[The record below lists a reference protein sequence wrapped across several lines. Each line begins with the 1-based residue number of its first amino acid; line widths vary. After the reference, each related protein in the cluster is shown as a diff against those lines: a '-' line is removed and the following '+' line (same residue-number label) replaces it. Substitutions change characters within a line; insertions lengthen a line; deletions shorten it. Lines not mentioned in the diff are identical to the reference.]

1 VIRCIIE
8 GKHYLAK
15 ATLGPYGINVRMG
28 VATMSI
34 RLKTAIGHLS
44 IVDGVARERPENV
57 LAIEPSPLVP
67 LGRGKGNLYAIIEVA
82 GEGMERDELCQLLL
96 ETINKEYFRAPGGI
110 TAGLRQAIKAA
121 NAQLFREN
129 RDRPTAERMIGG
141 VSCVALRENDAYIGQ
156 AGPALVYAAHKG
168 ELARYPET
176 SPWLDLPPPQWVD
189 EGYAVPLGVRRDVE
203 IDLFHCRVQPGDTI
217 VLAETALAQIA
228 GQDTIA
234 KAVVY
239 QEVDMA
245 LAYLKR
251 LTSGRD
257 CSALVI
263 EILAVAE
270 EAEAE
275 IPEEEWEPVVE
286 VESFAERVRPG
297 RERRPVS
304 PSALER
310 VTTMREAL
318 TSRLDLVGLL
328 RGLGG
333 GLMAGLAILGSGATT
348 LFRRIL
354 PGAEAPEQVPAR
366 RAAQAR
372 RPRSAA
378 KAKGNKVMV
387 ALAIAIPLIVALFVG
402 VVYLQWGKA
411 REARFVELVE
421 QAEAKH
427 ALALTA
433 SDKPTARRHLH
444 EAQGLLTEAQTL
456 KAEDPVAG
464 GLQGEIQA
472 TLDKINNVVKLY
484 WVGALQ
490 KYDDPGSNPSRVI
503 VSGIDVYVLDRGT
516 DRVYKYLLNEVGDGL
531 QDMDIDPV
539 LLRKG
544 DQRGDIVVSDLVDMV
559 WMPVGS
565 GRQTS
570 NLLVLESGGSLLEYD
585 PVLGL
590 AVLPV
595 GDQDTWRYP
604 QLIGSFFGNFY
615 LLDSQSNQIFKYLP
629 TADGGYSNPPET
641 WFQVDVDLVGVVDMA
656 IDGYIYLL
664 YADGRILKFMGGEP
678 APFEQTELDEPLRG
692 PTAIFTS
699 PDEETKF
706 LYVADA
712 GNGRIVQF
720 SKEGQFI
727 RQFRA
732 AEAGVFDQLR
742 SLYVD
747 EVGSKFYILSGD
759 ALYMANIP
767 EGEGA
772 GEPGGQ

>member
-1 VIRCIIE
+1 
-8 GKHYLAK
+8 
-15 ATLGPYGINVRMG
+15 
-28 VATMSI
+28 MSI

-44 IVDGVARERPENV
+44 IVDGVARERAENV
-57 LAIEPSPLVP
+57 LAIEPSSLIP
-67 LGRGKGNLYAIIEVA
+67 LGRGKGNLYAIVEVA
-82 GEGMERDELCQLLL
+82 GEGTGRDELCQLLL

-110 TAGLRQAIKAA
+110 TAGLRQVIKAA

-176 SPWLDLPPPQWVD
+176 SPWLDFPPPQWVD
-189 EGYAVPLGVRRDVE
+189 EGYVVPLGVRRDVE

-228 GQDTIA
+228 EQDRIA
-234 KAVVY
+234 SAVVY
-239 QEVDMA
+239 QEVDIA

-251 LTSGRD
+251 LASGRD
-257 CSALVI
+257 CSVMVI
-263 EILAVAE
+263 EILAAAE

-275 IPEEEWEPVVE
+275 ILEEEEREPVVE
-286 VESFAERVRPG
+286 LESFAERVRPE
-297 RERRPVS
+297 RERQPAG
-304 PSALER
+304 PSDLKR
-310 VTTMREAL
+310 VATLGKTLM
-318 TSRLDLVGLL
+318 SRLVGLL
-328 RGLGG
+328 QGLGG
-333 GLMAGLAILGSGATT
+333 GLMAGLATLGSGATA

-354 PGAEAPEQVPAR
+354 PGAEAPKRVPAR
-366 RAAQAR
+366 RVAQAR
-372 RPRSAA
+372 RPRAA
-378 KAKGNKVMV
+378 TEAKGTKVMV
-387 ALAIAIPLIVALFVG
+387 AVAIAIPLIAAVFVG
-402 VVYLQWGKA
+402 VVYLQRGRA

-427 ALALTA
+427 DLALTA
-433 SDKPTARRHLH
+433 SDKPTARRMLH
-444 EAQGLLTEAQTL
+444 EAQGLLTEAQTI
-456 KAEDPVAG
+456 KQEDPIVG

-472 TLDKINNVVKLY
+472 TLDEINNVVKLY

-490 KYDDPGSNPSRVI
+490 KYDDPGSDPGQVI
-503 VSGIDVYVLDRGT
+503 VSGIDIYVLDKGT

-531 QDMDIDPV
+531 QALDVDPV

-544 DQRGDIVVSDLVDMV
+544 DQREDIVVSDLVDMV
-559 WMPVGS
+559 WMPVGG

-585 PVLGL
+585 PVFGL
-590 AVLPV
+590 EVLPV
-595 GDQDTWRYP
+595 GDKDTWRYP

-629 TADGGYSNPPET
+629 TADGGYSNPPT
-641 WFQVDVDLVGVVDMA
+641 AWFQIDVDLAGVVDMA
-656 IDGYIYLL
+656 IDGHIYLL
-664 YADGRILKFMGGEP
+664 YADGRIVKFMGGEL

-692 PTAIFTS
+692 PTVIFTS
-699 PDEETKF
+699 PEEETTF

-712 GNGRIVQF
+712 GNRRIVQL

-727 RQFRA
+727 RQFKA
-732 AEAGVFDQLR
+732 AEAGVFDQLK

-747 EVGSKFYILSGD
+747 EIGGKFYILSGNT
-759 ALYMANIP
+759 LYMANIP
-767 EGEGA
+767 ELEEA
-772 GEPGGQ
+772 SESGGQ

>member
-1 VIRCIIE
+1 
-8 GKHYLAK
+8 
-15 ATLGPYGINVRMG
+15 
-28 VATMSI
+28 MSI

-44 IVDGVARERPENV
+44 IVDGVAQERAENV
-57 LAIEPSPLVP
+57 LVIEPSPLVP
-67 LGRGKGNLYAIIEVA
+67 LGRGKGNLYALVEVA
-82 GEGMERDELCQLLL
+82 GEGMERDELGRLLL

-121 NAQLFREN
+121 NAQFFREN
-129 RDRPTAERMIGG
+129 RDRPTAERLIGG

-168 ELARYPET
+168 ELTRYPET
-176 SPWLDLPPPQWVD
+176 SPWLDLPLPQWVD
-189 EGYAVPLGVRRDVE
+189 EGYAVPLGVRREVD

-217 VLAETALAQIA
+217 VLAETTLAQMA
-228 GQDTIA
+228 GQDRIA
-234 KAVVY
+234 RAVVY
-239 QEVDMA
+239 QEVDRV
-245 LAYLKR
+245 LAHLKR
-251 LTSGRD
+251 LAGGRD

-263 EILAVAE
+263 EILAAAE

-275 IPEEEWEPVVE
+275 ILEEEMEPFVE
-286 VESFAERVRPG
+286 VERFMERARPE
-297 RERRPVS
+297 RERRPVG

-310 VTTMREAL
+310 VTTMGEPL
-318 TSRLDLVGLL
+318 TSRLDWVGLL
-328 RGLGG
+328 RGLGR
-333 GLMAGLAILGSGATT
+333 GLMAGLAILGIGAAA

-354 PGAEAPEQVPAR
+354 PGVETPEQVPAR
-366 RAAQAR
+366 RVAQAR
-372 RPRSAA
+372 RPRATAEARGS
-378 KAKGNKVMV
+378 KVMV

-402 VVYLQWGKA
+402 VIYLQWGKA
-411 REARFVELVE
+411 REARFVELME
-421 QAEAKH
+421 QAKTRH
-427 ALALTA
+427 TLALTA
-433 SDKPTARRHLH
+433 SDKPTARRLLQ

-456 KAEDPVAG
+456 KPEDPAVG

-484 WVGALQ
+484 WIGALQ

-503 VSGIDVYVLDRGT
+503 VSGIDVYVLDKGT

-531 QDMDIDPV
+531 QDLDVDHV

-544 DQRGDIVVSDLVDMV
+544 DQRGDIVMSDLVDMV
-559 WMPVGS
+559 WMAVGG

-585 PVLGL
+585 PTFGL
-590 AVLPV
+590 TVLPV
-595 GDQDTWRYP
+595 GDKGQWRYP
-604 QLIGSFFGNFY
+604 QLVGSYFGNFY

-641 WFQVDVDLVGVVDMA
+641 WFQIDVDLAGVVDMA

-664 YADGRILKFMGGEP
+664 YADGRILKFMGGEL

-712 GNGRIVQF
+712 GNRRIIQF

-727 RQFRA
+727 RQFKA
-732 AEAGVFDQLR
+732 AEAGVFDQLK

-747 EVGSKFYILSGD
+747 EIGSKFYILSGNT
-759 ALYMANIP
+759 LYMANIP
-767 EGEGA
+767 EGEGTS
-772 GEPGGQ
+772 ESGGQ

>member
-1 VIRCIIE
+1 
-8 GKHYLAK
+8 
-15 ATLGPYGINVRMG
+15 
-28 VATMSI
+28 MSI
-34 RLKTAIGHLS
+34 RLTTAIGYLS
-44 IVDGVARERPENV
+44 IMDGVAREMADNT
-57 LAIEPSPLVP
+57 LAIEPSPLIP
-67 LGRGKGNLYAIIEVA
+67 LGRGKGNLYAIVEVA
-82 GEGMERDELCQLLL
+82 GEGTERDEVCQLLL

-129 RDRPTAERMIGG
+129 RDRPTAERLISG

-168 ELARYPET
+168 ELTRYPET
-176 SPWLDLPPPQWVD
+176 SPWLDVPPPQWVD
-189 EGYAVPLGVRRDVE
+189 EGYVVPLGVRRDVD
-203 IDLFHCRVQPGDTI
+203 IDLFHCQVQPGDTI

-228 GQDTIA
+228 GQDRIA
-234 KAVVY
+234 RAVVY

-251 LTSGRD
+251 LAGGRD

-263 EILAVAE
+263 ELLAAPEE
-270 EAEAE
+270 EAE
-275 IPEEEWEPVVE
+275 ILEERGPLVE
-286 VESFAERVRPG
+286 VESLAERVQPG
-297 RERRPVS
+297 RERRPAGA
-304 PSALER
+304 SALER
-310 VTTMREAL
+310 VTTMGETL
-318 TSRLDLVGLL
+318 TSRLNLIGFLQN
-328 RGLGG
+328 LGG
-333 GLMAGLAILGSGATT
+333 GLMAGLAILGSGTT
-348 LFRRIL
+348 TFLRRIL
-354 PGAEAPEQVPAR
+354 PGAETPEQVPAR

-372 RPRSAA
+372 RPRAA
-378 KAKGNKVMV
+378 AAAKGNKVMV

-427 ALALTA
+427 ALALNA
-433 SDKPTARRHLH
+433 SDKPTARRLLH

-456 KAEDPVAG
+456 KSEDPVAG
-464 GLQGEIQA
+464 GLQGEIQT

-484 WVGALQ
+484 WIGALQ
-490 KYDDPGSNPSRVI
+490 KYDDPGSNPSRVL
-503 VSGIDVYVLDRGT
+503 VSGIDIYVLDKGT

-531 QDMDIDPV
+531 QGLDVDPV

-559 WMPVGS
+559 WMPVGG

-585 PVLGL
+585 PVFGL
-590 AVLPV
+590 TVLPV
-595 GDQDTWRYP
+595 GDKDEWRYP
-604 QLIGSFFGNFY
+604 QLVGSYFGNFY

-629 TADGGYSNPPET
+629 TADGGYSNSPET
-641 WFQVDVDLVGVVDMA
+641 WLQIDVDLAGVVDMA

-664 YADGRILKFMGGEP
+664 YADGRIVKFMGGEL

-712 GNGRIVQF
+712 GNRRIVQF

-732 AEAGVFDQLR
+732 AEAGFFDQLK
-742 SLYVD
+742 SLHVD
-747 EVGSKFYILSGD
+747 EIGSKFYILSGNT
-759 ALYMANIP
+759 LYMANIP
-767 EGEGA
+767 EGEGTS
-772 GEPGGQ
+772 EPGGQ

>member
-1 VIRCIIE
+1 
-8 GKHYLAK
+8 
-15 ATLGPYGINVRMG
+15 
-28 VATMSI
+28 MSI

-44 IVDGVARERPENV
+44 IVDGVAREGAENV
-57 LAIEPSPLVP
+57 LAIEPSPLIP
-67 LGRGKGNLYAIIEVA
+67 LGRGKGNLYAIVEVA
-82 GEGMERDELCQLLL
+82 GEGMGRDELCQLLL
-96 ETINKEYFRAPGGI
+96 ETINKEYFHAPGSI

-129 RDRPTAERMIGG
+129 RDRPTAERLIGG

-176 SPWLDLPPPQWVD
+176 SPWLDLPPLQQVD
-189 EGYAVPLGVRRDVE
+189 QGYVVPLGIRRDVD
-203 IDLFHCRVQPGDTI
+203 IDLFHCRLQPGDTI
-217 VLAETALAQIA
+217 VLAETALAHVA
-228 GQDTIA
+228 GQDRIA

-239 QEVDMA
+239 QEVDIA

-251 LTSGRD
+251 LAGGRD

-275 IPEEEWEPVVE
+275 ILEEEGAPFVE
-286 VESFAERVRPG
+286 VESFAEQVRPR
-297 RERRPVS
+297 RERQPAG
-304 PSALER
+304 PSALKR
-310 VTTMREAL
+310 ATTMGDNL
-318 TSRLDLVGLL
+318 MSRLDLAGLL
-328 RGLGG
+328 QGLGG

-348 LFRRIL
+348 LLRRIL
-354 PGAEAPEQVPAR
+354 PGAETPEQVPAR
-366 RAAQAR
+366 RIAQAR
-372 RPRSAA
+372 RPRAA
-378 KAKGNKVMV
+378 AEAKGNKVMV
-387 ALAIAIPLIVALFVG
+387 ALAIAIPLIVALLVG

-411 REARFVELVE
+411 KEARFVELVE
-421 QAEAKH
+421 QAEARH
-427 ALALTA
+427 GLALTA
-433 SDKPTARRHLH
+433 SDKPTARRLLR

-456 KAEDPVAG
+456 KLEDPVVS
-464 GLQGEIQA
+464 GLQGEMQA
-472 TLDKINNVVKLY
+472 TLDEINNVVKLY
-484 WVGALQ
+484 WIGALQ
-490 KYDDPGSNPSRVI
+490 KYDDPGSDPGRVI
-503 VSGIDVYVLDRGT
+503 ISGIDIYVLDKGT

-531 QDMDIDPV
+531 QDLDVDSV

-559 WMPVGS
+559 WMSVGS

-585 PVLGL
+585 PVFGL
-590 AVLPV
+590 AALPV
-595 GDQDTWRYP
+595 GDKDKWRYP
-604 QLIGSFFGNFY
+604 QLIGSYFGNFY
-615 LLDSQSNQIFKYLP
+615 LLDSQSNQMFKYLP
-629 TADGGYSNPPET
+629 TADGGYSNPPT
-641 WFQVDVDLVGVVDMA
+641 AWFQIDVDLAGVVDMA
-656 IDGYIYLL
+656 IDGFIYLL
-664 YADGRILKFMGGEP
+664 YADGRILKFMGGELE
-678 APFEQTELDEPLRG
+678 PFEQTELDEPLRG

-712 GNGRIVQF
+712 GNRRIVQF

-732 AEAGVFDQLR
+732 AEAGVFDQLK
-742 SLYVD
+742 SLHVD
-747 EVGSKFYILSGD
+747 EIGSKFYILSGNT
-759 ALYMANIP
+759 LYMANIP

-772 GEPGGQ
+772 SEPGGQ

>member
-1 VIRCIIE
+1 
-8 GKHYLAK
+8 
-15 ATLGPYGINVRMG
+15 MG
-28 VATMSI
+28 DATMSI
-34 RLKTAIGHLS
+34 RLKTAIGYLS
-44 IVDGVARERPENV
+44 IVEGIARERAENV
-57 LAIEPSPLVP
+57 LITEPSPLIP
-67 LGRGKGNLYAIIEVA
+67 LGRGKGNLYAIVEVA
-82 GEGMERDELCQLLL
+82 GEGMERDEIRRLLL
-96 ETINKEYFRAPGGI
+96 ETISKEYFRAAGGI

-129 RDRPTAERMIGG
+129 RDRPTAERLIGG

-189 EGYAVPLGVRRDVE
+189 EGYVVPLGVRRDVDM
-203 IDLFHCRVQPGDTI
+203 DLFHCRVQPGDTI
-217 VLAETALAQIA
+217 VLAETVLAQIA
-228 GQDTIA
+228 RQDRIA
-234 KAVVY
+234 RAVVY

-251 LTSGRD
+251 LVSGRD

-263 EILAVAE
+263 EILAAAE

-275 IPEEEWEPVVE
+275 ILEEERGPAVE
-286 VESFAERVRPG
+286 AESLAERVRPG
-297 RERRPVS
+297 REGRPVG
-304 PSALER
+304 PSALEHM
-310 VTTMREAL
+310 TTIRETL
-318 TSRLDLVGLL
+318 MSRLDLAGLL
-328 RGLGG
+328 RGLGE
-333 GLMAGLAILGSGATT
+333 GLMAALAILGSGTTT

-354 PGAEAPEQVPAR
+354 PEAESPEQAPAKR
-366 RAAQAR
+366 VAQAR
-372 RPRSAA
+372 RPRAA
-378 KAKGNKVMV
+378 AETKGNKVMV
-387 ALAIAIPLIVALFVG
+387 ALAIAIPLIAALFVG
-402 VVYLQWGKA
+402 IVYLQWGKA

-427 ALALTA
+427 TLALTA
-433 SDKPTARRHLH
+433 SDKPTARRLLH

-456 KAEDPVAG
+456 KPGDPVVG

-484 WVGALQ
+484 WIGALQ
-490 KYDDPGSNPSRVI
+490 KYDDPGNNPSRVI
-503 VSGIDVYVLDRGT
+503 VSGIDVYVLDKGT
-516 DRVYKYLLNEVGDGL
+516 NRVYKYLLNEVGDGL
-531 QDMDIDPV
+531 QDMDVDPV

-544 DQRGDIVVSDLVDMV
+544 DQRGNIVVSDLVDMV
-559 WMPVGS
+559 WMPTGG

-570 NLLVLESGGSLLEYD
+570 NLLVLESGGALLEYD
-585 PVLGL
+585 PIFGL
-590 AVLPV
+590 TVLPV
-595 GDQDTWRYP
+595 GDKDKWRYP
-604 QLIGSFFGNFY
+604 QLIGSYFGNFY

-629 TADGGYSNPPET
+629 TADGGYSNPPEA
-641 WFQVDVDLVGVVDMA
+641 WFQIDVDLAGVVDMA

-732 AEAGVFDQLR
+732 AEAGVFDQLKN
-742 SLYVD
+742 LHVD
-747 EVGSKFYILSGD
+747 EIGSKFYILSGNT
-759 ALYMANIP
+759 LYMANIP

>member
-1 VIRCIIE
+1 
-8 GKHYLAK
+8 
-15 ATLGPYGINVRMG
+15 MG
-28 VATMSI
+28 I
-34 RLKTAIGHLS
+34 RLKTAIGQLS
-44 IVDGVARERPENV
+44 IVDGVARERAENV
-57 LAIEPSPLVP
+57 LAIEPSPVIP
-67 LGRGKGNLYAIIEVA
+67 LGRGKGNFYAIVEVA
-82 GEGMERDELCQLLL
+82 GEGMERDELCRLLL

-129 RDRPTAERMIGG
+129 RDRPTAERLIGG

-168 ELARYPET
+168 ELTRYPET

-189 EGYAVPLGVRRDVE
+189 EGYVVPLGARRDVE
-203 IDLFHCRVQPGDTI
+203 VDLFHCRVQPGDSI

-228 GQDTIA
+228 GQDRIA
-234 KAVVY
+234 RAVVY
-239 QEVDMA
+239 QEMDMA

-251 LTSGRD
+251 LTSGHD

-275 IPEEEWEPVVE
+275 ILGEEGEPVVE
-286 VESFAERVRPG
+286 VESFTERVRPG
-297 RERRPVS
+297 RERQPVG

-310 VTTMREAL
+310 VTTMGKNLMA
-318 TSRLDLVGLL
+318 RLDLASLL
-328 RGLGG
+328 RRLGG

-354 PGAEAPEQVPAR
+354 PGAETPQQVPAR
-366 RAAQAR
+366 RVAQAR
-372 RPRSAA
+372 RPRAA
-378 KAKGNKVMV
+378 AETKGNKLLV
-387 ALAIAIPLIVALFVG
+387 ALAVAIPLIVALFVG
-402 VVYLQWGKA
+402 AVYLQWGRA

-421 QAEAKH
+421 QAEARH
-427 ALALTA
+427 TLALTA
-433 SDKPTARRHLH
+433 SDKPTARGLLH

-456 KAEDPVAG
+456 KPEDPVVG
-464 GLQGEIQA
+464 GLQGEIQT
-472 TLDKINNVVKLY
+472 TLDEINNVVKLY

-490 KYDDPGSNPSRVI
+490 KYDDPGSNPGRVV
-503 VSGIDVYVLDRGT
+503 VSGIDIYVLDKGT
-516 DRVYKYLLNEVGDGL
+516 NRVYKYLLNEVGDGL
-531 QDMDIDPV
+531 QDMDVDPV

-544 DQRGDIVVSDLVDMV
+544 DQRGNIVVSDLVDMV

-585 PVLGL
+585 PIFGL
-590 AVLPV
+590 TVLPV
-595 GDQDTWRYP
+595 SDNDKWRYP
-604 QLIGSFFGNFY
+604 QLIGSYFGNFY

-641 WFQVDVDLVGVVDMA
+641 WFQIDVDLAGVVDMA

-664 YADGRILKFMGGEP
+664 YADGRILKFMSGEL

-692 PTAIFTS
+692 PTAIFTG
-699 PDEETKF
+699 PDEETNF
-706 LYVADA
+706 VYVADA
-712 GNGRIVQF
+712 GNRRIVQF

-732 AEAGVFDQLR
+732 AEAGVFDQLK

-747 EVGSKFYILSGD
+747 EIGSKLYILNGNT
-759 ALYMANIP
+759 LYMANIP

-772 GEPGGQ
+772 SEQ

>member
-1 VIRCIIE
+1 
-8 GKHYLAK
+8 
-15 ATLGPYGINVRMG
+15 M
-28 VATMSI
+28 
-34 RLKTAIGHLS
+34 KTTIGHLS
-44 IVDGVARERPENV
+44 IVDGVAREGAENV
-57 LAIEPSPLVP
+57 LAIEPSPLIP
-67 LGRGKGNLYAIIEVA
+67 LGRGKGNLYAIVEVA
-82 GEGMERDELCQLLL
+82 GEGMGRDELCQLLL

-129 RDRPTAERMIGG
+129 RDRPIAERLIGG

-176 SPWLDLPPPQWVD
+176 SPWLDLPPLQWVD
-189 EGYAVPLGVRRDVE
+189 EGYVVPLGIRRDVD

-228 GQDTIA
+228 GQDRIA

-239 QEVDMA
+239 QEVDIA

-251 LTSGRD
+251 LAGGRD

-275 IPEEEWEPVVE
+275 ILEEEGAPFVK
-286 VESFAERVRPG
+286 VESFAEQVRPG
-297 RERRPVS
+297 RERQPAG

-310 VTTMREAL
+310 VTTLGENLM
-318 TSRLDLVGLL
+318 SRLDLAGLL
-328 RGLGG
+328 QGLGG
-333 GLMAGLAILGSGATT
+333 GLMAGLAILGSGVTT

-354 PGAEAPEQVPAR
+354 PGAETPEQVPAR
-366 RAAQAR
+366 RVAQAR
-372 RPRSAA
+372 RPRAA
-378 KAKGNKVMV
+378 AEAKGNKVMI
-387 ALAIAIPLIVALFVG
+387 ALAIAIPLIVALLVG

-411 REARFVELVE
+411 REARFTELVE
-421 QAEAKH
+421 QAETKH
-427 ALALTA
+427 ALALNA
-433 SDKPTARRHLH
+433 SDKPTARGLLH
-444 EAQGLLTEAQTL
+444 EAQVLLTEAHTL
-456 KAEDPVAG
+456 EPEDPKVDK
-464 GLQGEIQA
+464 LHEKIQD
-472 TLDKINNVVKLY
+472 TLDEINNVVPLY
-484 WVGALQ
+484 WIGALQ
-490 KYDDPGSNPSRVI
+490 KYDDPGSDPGRVTL
-503 VSGIDVYVLDRGT
+503 SGIDIYVLDKGT

-531 QDMDIDPV
+531 QDLDVDPV

-559 WMPVGS
+559 WMSVGS

-585 PVLGL
+585 PVFGL

-595 GDQDTWRYP
+595 GDKDKWRYP
-604 QLIGSFFGNFY
+604 QLIGSYFGNFY

-629 TADGGYSNPPET
+629 TADGGYSNPPEL
-641 WFQVDVDLVGVVDMA
+641 WFQIDVDLTGVVDMA

-664 YADGRILKFMGGEP
+664 YADGRILKFMGGELE
-678 APFEQTELDEPLRG
+678 PFELTELDEPLRG
-692 PTAIFTS
+692 PTAIFTG

-712 GNGRIVQF
+712 GNRRIVQF

-732 AEAGVFDQLR
+732 AEPGVFDQLKNLHVDEIG
-742 SLYVD
+742 SKLYV
-747 EVGSKFYILSGD
+747 LSGNT
-759 ALYMANIP
+759 LYMANIP

-772 GEPGGQ
+772 SEPGGQ

>member
-1 VIRCIIE
+1 
-8 GKHYLAK
+8 
-15 ATLGPYGINVRMG
+15 
-28 VATMSI
+28 MSI
-34 RLKTAIGHLS
+34 RLQTAIGQLS
-44 IVDGVARERPENV
+44 IVGGVARERAENV
-57 LAIEPSPLVP
+57 LAIEPSPLIP
-67 LGRGKGNLYAIIEVA
+67 LGRGKGNLYVIVEVA
-82 GEGMERDELCQLLL
+82 GEGMGRDELCRLLL

-129 RDRPTAERMIGG
+129 RDRPAAERLIGG
-141 VSCVALRENDAYIGQ
+141 VSCVALREDDAYIGQ

-176 SPWLDLPPPQWVD
+176 SPWLDFPLLRPVD
-189 EGYAVPLGVRRDVE
+189 EGYVVPLGVRRDVE

-228 GQDTIA
+228 GQDRIA

-245 LAYLKR
+245 LAHLKR
-251 LTSGRD
+251 LAGERD

-270 EAEAE
+270 EAE
-275 IPEEEWEPVVE
+275 PEVLEEAREPVVE
-286 VESFAERVRPG
+286 VESLAERVRPG
-297 RERRPVS
+297 RGRQPVG

-310 VTTMREAL
+310 VATVGEDLM
-318 TSRLDLVGLL
+318 SPLDLAGLL

-333 GLMAGLAILGSGATT
+333 GLMAGLAILGSGAAA
-348 LFRRIL
+348 LFGRIL
-354 PGAEAPEQVPAR
+354 PGPEAPEQVPAR
-366 RAAQAR
+366 RVAQAR
-372 RPRSAA
+372 RPRTASRAR
-378 KAKGNKVMV
+378 GNKVMV
-387 ALAIAIPLIVALFVG
+387 TLAIAIPLIVALFVG

-421 QAEAKH
+421 QAEARH

-433 SDKPTARRHLH
+433 SDKPTARRLLR

-456 KAEDPVAG
+456 KPEDPVVG

-472 TLDKINNVVKLY
+472 TLDEINNVVKLY
-484 WVGALQ
+484 WIGALQ
-490 KYDDPGSNPSRVI
+490 KYDDPGSNPSRVT
-503 VSGIDVYVLDRGT
+503 VSGVDVYVLDRGT

-531 QDMDIDPV
+531 QDVDVDPV

-544 DQRGDIVVSDLVDMV
+544 DQREDIVVSDLVDMV

-585 PVLGL
+585 PIFGL
-590 AVLPV
+590 TVLPV
-595 GDQDTWRYP
+595 GDKDKWRYP
-604 QLIGSFFGNFY
+604 QLIGSYFGNFY

-629 TADGGYSNPPET
+629 TADGGYSSPPT
-641 WFQVDVDLVGVVDMA
+641 PWFQVDVDLAGVVDMA

-692 PTAIFTS
+692 PTAIFTK

-712 GNGRIVQF
+712 GNRRIVQF

-727 RQFRA
+727 RQFRP
-732 AEAGVFDQLR
+732 AEAGVFDQLK
-742 SLYVD
+742 SLHVD
-747 EVGSKFYILSGD
+747 EIGSKFYILSGNT
-759 ALYMANIP
+759 LYMANIP

-772 GEPGGQ
+772 GEPGG

>member
-1 VIRCIIE
+1 
-8 GKHYLAK
+8 
-15 ATLGPYGINVRMG
+15 
-28 VATMSI
+28 MSI

-44 IVDGVARERPENV
+44 IVDGVARDRAENV
-57 LAIEPSPLVP
+57 LAIEPSSLIP
-67 LGRGKGNLYAIIEVA
+67 LGRGKGNLYAIVEVA
-82 GEGMERDELCQLLL
+82 GEGMGRDELCQLLL
-96 ETINKEYFRAPGGI
+96 ETINKEYFRAPGSI

-129 RDRPTAERMIGG
+129 RDRPTAERLIGG

-176 SPWLDLPPPQWVD
+176 SPWLDLPPLQRVD
-189 EGYAVPLGVRRDVE
+189 EGYVVPLGVRRDVD
-203 IDLFHCRVQPGDTI
+203 IDLFHCQVQPGDTI
-217 VLAETALAQIA
+217 VLAETTLAQIA
-228 GQDTIA
+228 GQDRIA
-234 KAVVY
+234 RAVVY

-245 LAYLKR
+245 LAHLKR
-251 LTSGRD
+251 LASGRD
-257 CSALVI
+257 CSVLVI

-275 IPEEEWEPVVE
+275 ILEEEREPFVE
-286 VESFAERVRPG
+286 VESFAEQVRPG
-297 RERRPVS
+297 RERQPAG
-304 PSALER
+304 PSAWER
-310 VTTMREAL
+310 VTTMGENL
-318 TSRLDLVGLL
+318 MSRLDLAGLL
-328 RGLGG
+328 RALGRGLI
-333 GLMAGLAILGSGATT
+333 AGLATLGSGATT

-354 PGAEAPEQVPAR
+354 PGAETPEQVPAR
-366 RAAQAR
+366 RVAQAR
-372 RPRSAA
+372 RPRAA
-378 KAKGNKVMV
+378 AERKGNKVMV
-387 ALAIAIPLIVALFVG
+387 ALAIAIPLIVALLVG
-402 VVYLQWGKA
+402 AVYLQRSEA
-411 REARFVELVE
+411 RAARFVELVE

-433 SDKPTARRHLH
+433 SDKPTARGLLH
-444 EAQGLLTEAQTL
+444 EAQGLLTEAQML
-456 KAEDPVAG
+456 KSEDPVVG
-464 GLQGEIQA
+464 GLQGEIQT
-472 TLDKINNVVKLY
+472 TLDEINNVVPLY
-484 WVGALQ
+484 WIGALQ
-490 KYDDPGSNPSRVI
+490 KYDDPGSDPSRVI
-503 VSGIDVYVLDRGT
+503 VSGIDIYVLDKGT

-531 QDMDIDPV
+531 QDMDVEPV

-570 NLLVLESGGSLLEYD
+570 NLLVLESGGALLEYD
-585 PVLGL
+585 PIFGL

-595 GDQDTWRYP
+595 GDKDKWRYP
-604 QLIGSFFGNFY
+604 QLIGSYFGNFY

-629 TADGGYSNPPET
+629 TADGGYSNPPEP
-641 WFQVDVDLVGVVDMA
+641 WFQIDIDLAGVIDMA

-664 YADGRILKFMGGEP
+664 YADGRILKFMGGELT
-678 APFEQTELDEPLRG
+678 AFEQTELDKPLRG

-699 PDEETKF
+699 PDEETKS

-727 RQFRA
+727 RQFRV
-732 AEAGVFDQLR
+732 AEAGVFDQLKT
-742 SLYVD
+742 LHVD
-747 EVGSKFYILSGD
+747 EIGSKFYILSGD
-759 ALYMANIP
+759 TLYMANIP

-772 GEPGGQ
+772 VEPGVQ

>member
-1 VIRCIIE
+1 
-8 GKHYLAK
+8 
-15 ATLGPYGINVRMG
+15 
-28 VATMSI
+28 MSI
-34 RLKTAIGHLS
+34 RLKTAIGHLG
-44 IVDGVARERPENV
+44 IVDGVTREGAENV
-57 LAIEPSPLVP
+57 LAIEPSSLIP
-67 LGRGKGNLYAIIEVA
+67 LGRGKGNLYAIVEVA
-82 GEGMERDELCQLLL
+82 GQGMERDELCQLLL
-96 ETINKEYFRAPGGI
+96 EAINKEYFRVPGGI

-129 RDRPTAERMIGG
+129 HDRPTAERLIGG

-156 AGPALVYAAHKG
+156 AGPALVYVAHKG
-168 ELARYPET
+168 ELTRYPET
-176 SPWLDLPPPQWVD
+176 SPWLDVPPPQWVD
-189 EGYAVPLGVRRDVE
+189 EGYVVPLGVRRDVE

-217 VLAETALAQIA
+217 VLTETALAQIA
-228 GQDTIA
+228 GQDRIA
-234 KAVVY
+234 RAVVY

-251 LTSGRD
+251 LASGRD
-257 CSALVI
+257 CSFLVI

-275 IPEEEWEPVVE
+275 ILEEEREPVVE
-286 VESFAERVRPG
+286 VESYVERVRPG
-297 RERRPVS
+297 RERRPVG

-310 VTTMREAL
+310 VATLGENLM
-318 TSRLDLVGLL
+318 SRLDLAGLL
-328 RGLGG
+328 QGLGRGLI
-333 GLMAGLAILGSGATT
+333 AGLAILGSGVTT

-354 PGAEAPEQVPAR
+354 PGAEPPEQVPAR
-366 RAAQAR
+366 RVAQAR
-372 RPRSAA
+372 RPRAAAAA
-378 KAKGNKVMV
+378 KGKVMV
-387 ALAIAIPLIVALFVG
+387 ALAIAIPLIVAFVVG
-402 VVYLQWGKA
+402 VVYLQWGKV
-411 REARFVELVE
+411 REARLVELVE

-433 SDKPTARRHLH
+433 SDKPTARGLLH

-456 KAEDPVAG
+456 KAEDPVVG

-484 WVGALQ
+484 WIGALQ
-490 KYDDPGSNPSRVI
+490 KYDDPGSNPGRVI
-503 VSGIDVYVLDRGT
+503 VSGIDVYVLDKGT

-531 QDMDIDPV
+531 QDLDVDPV

-544 DQRGDIVVSDLVDMV
+544 DQRENIVVSDLVDMV
-559 WMPVGS
+559 WMPVGA

-585 PVLGL
+585 PIFGL

-595 GDQDTWRYP
+595 GDKDTWRYP
-604 QLIGSFFGNFY
+604 QLIGSYFGNFY
-615 LLDSQSNQIFKYLP
+615 LLDSQANQIFKYLP
-629 TADGGYSNPPET
+629 TADGGYSNPPT
-641 WFQVDVDLVGVVDMA
+641 AWFQIDVDLTGVVDMT

-664 YADGRILKFMGGEP
+664 YADGRILKFMGGEL

-727 RQFRA
+727 RQFKA
-732 AEAGVFDQLR
+732 AEAGVLNQLK
-742 SLYVD
+742 SFHVD
-747 EVGSKFYILSGD
+747 EIGSKFYILSGNT
-759 ALYMANIP
+759 LYMANIP

>member
-1 VIRCIIE
+1 
-8 GKHYLAK
+8 
-15 ATLGPYGINVRMG
+15 
-28 VATMSI
+28 MSI
-34 RLKTAIGHLS
+34 RLTTAIGYLS
-44 IVDGVARERPENV
+44 IVDGVAREMADNT
-57 LAIEPSPLVP
+57 LAIEPSPLIP
-67 LGRGKGNLYAIIEVA
+67 LGRGKGNLYAIVEVA
-82 GEGMERDELCQLLL
+82 GEGTERDEVCQLLL

-129 RDRPTAERMIGG
+129 RDRPTAERLIGG

-156 AGPALVYAAHKG
+156 AGPALVYAANKG
-168 ELARYPET
+168 ELTRYPET
-176 SPWLDLPPPQWVD
+176 SPWLDVTPPQWVD
-189 EGYAVPLGVRRDVE
+189 ERYVVPLGVRRNVD
-203 IDLFHCRVQPGDTI
+203 IGLFHCRVQPGDTI

-228 GQDTIA
+228 GQDRIA
-234 KAVVY
+234 RAIVY

-251 LTSGRD
+251 LAGGRD

-263 EILAVAE
+263 ELLAAPEE
-270 EAEAE
+270 EAE
-275 IPEEEWEPVVE
+275 ILEEREPFVE
-286 VESFAERVRPG
+286 VESLAERVGPGQEHRPAG
-297 RERRPVS
+297 AP
-304 PSALER
+304 ALER
-310 VTTMREAL
+310 VTTMGETL
-318 TSRLDLVGLL
+318 TSRLNLVGFL

-333 GLMAGLAILGSGATT
+333 GLMAGLAILGSGTT
-348 LFRRIL
+348 TFLRRIL
-354 PGAEAPEQVPAR
+354 PGAETPEQVPAR
-366 RAAQAR
+366 RVAQAR
-372 RPRSAA
+372 RPRAPTE
-378 KAKGNKVMV
+378 AKGNKVMV
-387 ALAIAIPLIVALFVG
+387 ALAIAIPLIAALFVG
-402 VVYLQWGKA
+402 VVYLQRGRA
-411 REARFVELVE
+411 RDARFVELVE

-433 SDKPTARRHLH
+433 PDKPTARRLLH
-444 EAQGLLTEAQTL
+444 EAQELLTEAQTL
-456 KAEDPVAG
+456 KQEEPAVS
-464 GLQGEIQA
+464 GLQGEIQD
-472 TLDKINNVVKLY
+472 TLDEINNVVKLY

-490 KYDDPGSNPSRVI
+490 KYDDPGSDPGRVI
-503 VSGIDVYVLDRGT
+503 VSGIDIYVLDKGT

-531 QDMDIDPV
+531 QDLDVDPV

-570 NLLVLESGGSLLEYD
+570 NLLVLESGGVLLEYD
-585 PVLGL
+585 PVFGL
-590 AVLPV
+590 EVLPV
-595 GDQDTWRYP
+595 GDKDKWRYP

-629 TADGGYSNPPET
+629 TADGGYSNPPT
-641 WFQVDVDLVGVVDMA
+641 AWFQIDVDLAGVVDMA

-664 YADGRILKFMGGEP
+664 YADGRILKFMGGELE
-678 APFEQTELDEPLRG
+678 PFEQTELDEPLRG

-727 RQFRA
+727 RQFKA
-732 AEAGVFDQLR
+732 AEAGVFDQLK
-742 SLYVD
+742 SLHVD
-747 EVGSKFYILSGD
+747 EIGSKFYILSGD
-759 ALYMANIP
+759 TLYMANIP
-767 EGEGA
+767 EGEGTV
-772 GEPGGQ
+772 EPGGQ

>member
-1 VIRCIIE
+1 
-8 GKHYLAK
+8 
-15 ATLGPYGINVRMG
+15 
-28 VATMSI
+28 MSI
-34 RLKTAIGHLS
+34 RLRTAIGPLS
-44 IVDGVARERPENV
+44 IVDGAARERAENV
-57 LAIEPSPLVP
+57 LVIEPSSLVP
-67 LGRGKGNLYAIIEVA
+67 LGRGKGNLYAIVEMA

-141 VSCVALRENDAYIGQ
+141 VSCVALRGNDAYIGQ

-189 EGYAVPLGVRRDVE
+189 EGYVVPLGVRRDVE

-228 GQDTIA
+228 GQDRIA
-234 KAVVY
+234 RAVVY

-245 LAYLKR
+245 LAYLER
-251 LTSGRD
+251 LVSGRD
-257 CSALVI
+257 CSVLVI

-275 IPEEEWEPVVE
+275 ILEEEWEPVVE

-297 RERRPVS
+297 RERRPVG

-310 VTTMREAL
+310 VTTLGGTL

-328 RGLGG
+328 RGLGR
-333 GLMAGLAILGSGATT
+333 GLVAGLAILGSGAST

-354 PGAEAPEQVPAR
+354 PGAEPSEQVPAR
-366 RAAQAR
+366 RVAQAR
-372 RPRSAA
+372 RPRAA
-378 KAKGNKVMV
+378 AEAKGTKVMV
-387 ALAIAIPLIVALFVG
+387 TLAIAIPLIVALFVG

-433 SDKPTARRHLH
+433 SDKPTARGLLH
-444 EAQGLLTEAQTL
+444 EAQGFLTEAQTL
-456 KAEDPVAG
+456 KREDPVVG

-472 TLDKINNVVKLY
+472 SLDEINNVFKLY
-484 WVGALQ
+484 WIGALQ

-531 QDMDIDPV
+531 QDIDVDPV

-585 PVLGL
+585 PIFGL

-595 GDQDTWRYP
+595 GDKDQWRYP

-615 LLDSQSNQIFKYLP
+615 LLDSQSKQIFKYLP
-629 TADGGYSNPPET
+629 TADGGYSNPPEP
-641 WFQVDVDLVGVVDMA
+641 WFQIEVDLVGVVDMA

-664 YADGRILKFMGGEP
+664 YADGRILKFMGGEV

-699 PDEETKF
+699 PDEDTKF

-727 RQFRA
+727 RQFKA
-732 AEAGVFDQLR
+732 TEAGVFDQLK
-742 SLYVD
+742 SLHVD
-747 EVGSKFYILSGD
+747 EIGSKFYILGGNT
-759 ALYMANIP
+759 LYMANIP
-767 EGEGA
+767 EGEGTS
-772 GEPGGQ
+772 EPGGQ

>member
-1 VIRCIIE
+1 M
-8 GKHYLAK
+8 
-15 ATLGPYGINVRMG
+15 RMG

-44 IVDGVARERPENV
+44 IVGGVARERAENV
-57 LAIEPSPLVP
+57 LAIEPSPLIP
-67 LGRGKGNLYAIIEVA
+67 LGRGKGNLYAIVEVA
-82 GEGMERDELCQLLL
+82 GEGMGRDELCQLLL
-96 ETINKEYFRAPGGI
+96 ETINKEYFRASGGI
-110 TAGLRQAIKAA
+110 TAGLRRAIKAA

-129 RDRPTAERMIGG
+129 RDRPTAERLIGG

-168 ELARYPET
+168 ELTRYPET

-189 EGYAVPLGVRRDVE
+189 KGYVVPLGVRRDVE

-217 VLAETALAQIA
+217 VLAETALAQVA
-228 GQDTIA
+228 GQDRIA
-234 KAVVY
+234 RAVVY
-239 QEVDMA
+239 QEVDVA

-251 LTSGRD
+251 LASGRD
-257 CSALVI
+257 CSALVL

-275 IPEEEWEPVVE
+275 ILEEEGEPVVE
-286 VESFAERVRPG
+286 VESLAERVRPE
-297 RERRPVS
+297 RERQPAG
-304 PSALER
+304 PSVLER
-310 VTTMREAL
+310 VTTLGETLM
-318 TSRLDLVGLL
+318 SRLDLAGLL

-333 GLMAGLAILGSGATT
+333 GLIAGLATLGSGATT
-348 LFRRIL
+348 FFRRIL
-354 PGAEAPEQVPAR
+354 PGAETPEQVPAR
-366 RAAQAR
+366 RVAQAR
-372 RPRSAA
+372 RPRAA
-378 KAKGNKVMV
+378 TEAKGNKVMV

-402 VVYLQWGKA
+402 VVYLQRGRA

-433 SDKPTARRHLH
+433 SDKPTARRLLH

-456 KAEDPVAG
+456 KTENADVS
-464 GLQGEIQA
+464 GLQEKIQA
-472 TLDKINNVVKLY
+472 TLDEINNVVKLY

-490 KYDDPGSNPSRVI
+490 EYDDPGSNPGRVI
-503 VSGIDVYVLDRGT
+503 VSGIDIYVLDKGT

-531 QDMDIDPV
+531 QGLDIDPV

-559 WMPVGS
+559 WMPVGG

-585 PVLGL
+585 PVFGL
-590 AVLPV
+590 EVLPV
-595 GDQDTWRYP
+595 GDKDEWRYP
-604 QLIGSFFGNFY
+604 QLIGSYFGNFY
-615 LLDSQSNQIFKYLP
+615 LLDSQSHQIFKYLP
-629 TADGGYSNPPET
+629 TADGGYSNPPEA
-641 WFQVDVDLVGVVDMA
+641 WFQIDVDLAGVVDMA

-664 YADGRILKFMGGEP
+664 YADGRILKFMGGEL
-678 APFEQTELDEPLRG
+678 APFEQIELDEPLRG

-732 AEAGVFDQLR
+732 AEAGVFEQLK

-747 EVGSKFYILSGD
+747 EIGSKFYILSGNT
-759 ALYMANIP
+759 LYMANIP
-767 EGEGA
+767 EGEGTN
-772 GEPGGQ
+772 EPGGQ

>member
-1 VIRCIIE
+1 
-8 GKHYLAK
+8 
-15 ATLGPYGINVRMG
+15 
-28 VATMSI
+28 MSI

-44 IVDGVARERPENV
+44 VVDGVTREMAENV
-57 LAIEPSPLVP
+57 LAIEPSPLIP
-67 LGRGKGNLYAIIEVA
+67 LGRGKGNLYAIVEVA
-82 GEGMERDELCQLLL
+82 GESMERHALCQLLL
-96 ETINKEYFRAPGGI
+96 ETINKEYFRAPGGV
-110 TAGLRQAIKAA
+110 TTGLRQAIKAA
-121 NAQLFREN
+121 NAQLFRAN
-129 RDRPTAERMIGG
+129 RDRPTAERLIGG

-156 AGPALVYAAHKG
+156 AGPALVYTAHKG
-168 ELARYPET
+168 ELARHPET
-176 SPWLDLPPPQWVD
+176 SPWLDVPSPQWVD
-189 EGYAVPLGVRRDVE
+189 EGYVVPLGVRRDVE

-217 VLAETALAQIA
+217 VLAETALAQTARQDSIA
-228 GQDTIA
+228 R
-234 KAVVY
+234 AVVY
-239 QEVDMA
+239 QDVDMA

-251 LTSGRD
+251 LVSGRD

-275 IPEEEWEPVVE
+275 ILEEEREPVVE
-286 VESFAERVRPG
+286 VESLAERVRPG
-297 RERRPVS
+297 RERQPVG

-310 VTTMREAL
+310 VTAMGETM
-318 TSRLDLVGLL
+318 TSHLDLVGLL
-328 RGLGG
+328 RGLAG
-333 GLMAGLAILGSGATT
+333 GLMAGLAILGNGAAS
-348 LFRRIL
+348 LFKRIL
-354 PGAEAPEQVPAR
+354 PGAETPEQVPTR
-366 RAAQAR
+366 RVAQAR
-372 RPRSAA
+372 RPRAA
-378 KAKGNKVMV
+378 AETKGSKVMV
-387 ALAIAIPLIVALFVG
+387 ALAIAIPIIVALFVG

-433 SDKPTARRHLH
+433 SDKPTARRLLH

-456 KAEDPVAG
+456 KPEDPVVG

-484 WVGALQ
+484 WIGGLQ
-490 KYDDPGSNPSRVI
+490 KYDDPGSNPGRVI
-503 VSGIDVYVLDRGT
+503 VSGIDVYVMDRGT

-531 QDMDIDPV
+531 QEVDTDPI

-559 WMPVGS
+559 WMSVGG

-585 PVLGL
+585 PVFGL

-595 GDQDTWRYP
+595 GGKDQWRYP
-604 QLIGSFFGNFY
+604 QLIGSYFGNFY
-615 LLDSQSNQIFKYLP
+615 LLDSQSNQVFKYLP
-629 TADGGYSNPPET
+629 TADGGYSNPPEP
-641 WFQVDVDLVGVVDMA
+641 WFQIDVDLAGVVDMA

-664 YADGRILKFMGGEP
+664 YADGRILKFMGGEL

-712 GNGRIVQF
+712 GNRRIVQF

-727 RQFRA
+727 RQFRT
-732 AEAGVFDQLR
+732 AEAGVFDQLK
-742 SLYVD
+742 SLHVD
-747 EVGSKFYILSGD
+747 EIGSKFYILSENT
-759 ALYMANIP
+759 LYMANIP

-772 GEPGGQ
+772 DEPSGQ

>member
-1 VIRCIIE
+1 
-8 GKHYLAK
+8 
-15 ATLGPYGINVRMG
+15 MG

-67 LGRGKGNLYAIIEVA
+67 LGRGKGNLYAIVEVA

-96 ETINKEYFRAPGGI
+96 ETINKEYFQAPGGI

-176 SPWLDLPPPQWVD
+176 SSWLDLPPPQWVD
-189 EGYAVPLGVRRDVE
+189 EGYVVPLGVRRDVE

-228 GQDTIA
+228 GQDRIA

-275 IPEEEWEPVVE
+275 ILEEEWEPVVE
-286 VESFAERVRPG
+286 VESFAKRVRPR
-297 RERRPVS
+297 RERRPVG

-310 VTTMREAL
+310 VTTMGKTL
-318 TSRLDLVGLL
+318 TSLLAGLL
-328 RGLGG
+328 RGLGR
-333 GLMAGLAILGSGATT
+333 GLMAGLAILGSGAAT

-354 PGAEAPEQVPAR
+354 PGAETPERVPAR

-372 RPRSAA
+372 RPRAA
-378 KAKGNKVMV
+378 AEAKGNRVMV

-411 REARFVELVE
+411 REARFVEVVE

-433 SDKPTARRHLH
+433 PDKPTARSLLH

-456 KAEDPVAG
+456 KPEDAVAG

-472 TLDKINNVVKLY
+472 TLDEINNVVKLY

-490 KYDDPGSNPSRVI
+490 KYDDPGSNPGRVI

-516 DRVYKYLLNEVGDGL
+516 NRVYKYLLNEVGDGL
-531 QDMDIDPV
+531 QDMDVDPI

-559 WMPVGS
+559 WMSIGA

-570 NLLVLESGGSLLEYD
+570 NLLVLESGGALLEYD
-585 PVLGL
+585 PVFGL
-590 AVLPV
+590 AALPV
-595 GDQDTWRYP
+595 GDKDTWRYP
-604 QLIGSFFGNFY
+604 QLIGSYFGNFY

-629 TADGGYSNPPET
+629 TADGGYSNPPT
-641 WFQVDVDLVGVVDMA
+641 AWFQVDVDLAGVVDMA
-656 IDGYIYLL
+656 IDGYIYFL

-692 PTAIFTS
+692 PTAIFTG

-712 GNGRIVQF
+712 GNRRIVQF

-727 RQFRA
+727 RQFRP
-732 AEAGVFDQLR
+732 AEAGVFDQLK
-742 SLYVD
+742 SLHVD
-747 EVGSKFYILSGD
+747 EIGSKFYILSGNT
-759 ALYMANIP
+759 LYMANIP
-767 EGEGA
+767 EGEEA